1 MLRINLKRKLK
12 MKLKW
17 KCDKQEQIRHGID
30 PRDEIEVE
38 VDLTALTPPQRA
50 KLADGFS
57 GLLVEGTCAEVAA
70 ELQRA
75 VDEDE
80 KKRTAIAGELADL
93 RARIAASRVVPGNGA
108 SEAFGGSRC
117 VVRWPTWEV
126 EGPYISPYSDLREE
140 AEKVI
145 APLRAEAERL
155 TAEAKAEAMAAAKP
169 EIDAAIKAQAEAEA
183 AENAEKAARF
193 AATLARRAEI
203 GAVEIEISR
212 GDRDW
217 GTPWGAKVSCGHG
230 KDDYDFTAATY
241 DLGTETLTICCAPG
255 DVIAW
260 GQKNFRKPKRTMHE
274 RHRVK
279 ADWRLETL

>member
-1 MLRINLKRKLK
+1 
-12 MKLKW
+12 MKLKL
-17 KCDKQEQIRHGID
+17 KCDNQEQIRRGID
-30 PRDEIEVE
+30 PRDEIEVD

-75 VDEDE
+75 FDEDE
-80 KKRTAIAGELADL
+80 KKRTEIARELADL
-93 RARIAASRVVPGNGA
+93 RAWIAASRVVPGNNA

-117 VVRWPTWEV
+117 VVRWPTWVV
-126 EGPYISPYSDLREE
+126 ECPYISTYSKIHEE
-140 AEKVI
+140 AEKTI
-145 APLRAEAERL
+145 APLRDEAARL
-155 TAEAKAEAMAAAKP
+155 TAEAKAAAMEAAKP

-183 AENAEKAARF
+183 AETAEKAARV

-217 GTPWGAKVSCGHG
+217 GTPWGAKVSCGRG
-230 KDDYDFTAATY
+230 KDDYDFAAATY
-241 DLGTETLTICCAPG
+241 DLGTETLTIRCAPG

-260 GQKNFRKPKRTMHE
+260 GQKNFRKPKRTLHE
-274 RHRVK
+274 RRRVK